1 MCLLEVKNISFSY
14 GFKKPLIDR
23 LSFRA
28 GNGEYI
34 SVLGKNG
41 SGKSTLVGLIT
52 GQLKP
57 DSGEILYKGKD
68 IGKMK
73 KREKACEIAVIYQN
87 TGCRFPFQC
96 YQIVAMGLYPHQSRF
111 SNLSKD
117 DASLIKNV
125 MEATD
130 TLRFAEKTLDE
141 ISGGE
146 AQRVFLA
153 RALAQQ
159 PRLLLLD
166 EAMSGLDIAARLKMA
181 QLLKEGT
188 KSGHMS
194 VIAVHHD
201 LSLAFSLSDRILAM
215 KDGKLT
221 ADGTPSELL
230 SESFFLENFGVR
242 SKITDGRFYIT
253 DAV

>member
-1 MCLLEVKNISFSY
+1 MCLLEAKNISFSY
-14 GFKKPLIDR
+14 SLKKTFIDR
-23 LSFRA
+23 LSFKA
-28 GNGEYI
+28 NKGEYI

-41 SGKSTLVGLIT
+41 SGKSTLVSLIT

-57 DSGEILYKGKD
+57 DSGEILYKNKN
-68 IGKMK
+68 IGNMK

-87 TGCRFPFQC
+87 TGCRFPFMC

-111 SNLSKD
+111 SNLSKN
-117 DASLIKNV
+117 DAALVKHI
-125 MEATD
+125 MQATD

-153 RALAQQ
+153 RALVQQ
-159 PRLLLLD
+159 PKLLLLD

-181 QLLKEGT
+181 QLLKKET
-188 KSGHMS
+188 RNGHMS

-221 ADGTPSELL
+221 ADGTPPELL
-230 SESFFLENFGVR
+230 SESFFMENFGVK